1 MAADYERVL
10 TVKPEV
16 LVYRLPPRPS
26 NRGYRAADWGLDKPS
41 WTGRMRIV
49 SLGNKLTIKLED
61 RSGELFAKAPIEGWP
76 SVAVESVLDSSRYF
90 VLRIADEGG
99 RTAFIGI
106 GFADRGD
113 AFDFNV
119 TLQDH
124 FNAVKKDQEIEKSL
138 STEKP
143 LDLQL
148 KEGQTFKINLG
159 GKLGSK
165 QGTSKPR
172 TNIGMGAGG
181 LLLPPPPGGASRP
194 QVSIPPPTQQPV
206 SSNPSA
212 SNDLLGLQQTNA
224 SVSAN
229 QPQNS
234 NPFGQSDWGDFASA
248 QQNSGSSGAGNDPGW
263 VQF

>member
-1 MAADYERVL
+1 MDYERVL

-49 SLGNKLTIKLED
+49 VLDNNLTIKLED
-61 RSGELFAKAPIEGWP
+61 RNGELFAKAPVESYP
-76 SVAVESVLDSSRYF
+76 SVVVESVLDSSRYF
-90 VLRIADEGG
+90 VLKISDDSG

-124 FNAVKKDQEIEKSL
+124 FNSLKKDQEIEKSL
-138 STEKP
+138 ATEKP

-148 KEGQTFKINLG
+148 KEGQTFSINLG

-165 QGTSKPR
+165 AGAPPKPR
-172 TNIGMGAGG
+172 TNVGLGTGG
-181 LLLPPPPGGASRP
+181 ILLPPPPGGFARP
-194 QVSIPPPTQQPV
+194 QVHIPPPSQSTNT
-206 SSNPSA
+206 SSNP
-212 SNDLLGLQQTNA
+212 LGLSQTTPQPI
-224 SVSAN
+224 
-229 QPQNS
+229 QPQQS
-234 NPFGQSDWGDFASA
+234 NPFGQSDWGDFATA
-248 QQNSGSSGAGNDPGW
+248 QASSDNSNAANDPGW

>member
-1 MAADYERVL
+1 MDYERVL

-49 SLGNKLTIKLED
+49 VLNNKLTIKLED
-61 RSGELFAKAPIEGWP
+61 RTGELFAKAPVDTYP
-76 SVAVESVLDSSRYF
+76 SVVVESVLDSSRYF
-90 VLRIADEGG
+90 VLRISDDGD

-124 FNAVKKDQEIEKSL
+124 FNSLRKDQEIEKSL
-138 STEKP
+138 TAEKP

-148 KEGQTFKINLG
+148 KEGQTISINLG

-165 QGTSKPR
+165 VAASKPR
-172 TNIGMGAGG
+172 TNVGLGAGG
-181 LLLPPPPGGASRP
+181 ILLPPPPSASGASQSHAP
-194 QVSIPPPTQQPV
+194 IPPPHSSNTANPLGATQITPQPTQSQQP
-206 SSNPSA
+206 
-212 SNDLLGLQQTNA
+212 
-224 SVSAN
+224 
-229 QPQNS
+229 
-234 NPFGQSDWGDFASA
+234 NPFGQSDWGDFATA
-248 QQNSGSSGAGNDPGW
+248 QASSTAANPSSDPGW